1 MSCDDQNVGPGLGRQ
16 IAVAGE
22 PVRNTGG
29 TGIVG
34 GGQSKIAE
42 ALFEVRE
49 KFGGFWYCFFGIER
63 IVRARFRNWQF
74 CPIEAS
80 DISRRVSPFMALSR
94 RHCRVPRTSTFGFVP
109 SMLERPTWARN
120 RLSGPKAEWQL
131 SKRNFTKRT
140 LSRSRNAG
148 SPRSNPDLRLAI
160 LLRCRIYLCFNCR
173 LIVAAPAAARL
184 RPHPRQDFTDS
195 S

>member
-1 MSCDDQNVGPGLGRQ
+1 MALATRCSFPRRSCRSEYNKRADPGLKHLQTIVSLKRSLAEGDFASARLRNSGALRQLLVHWRHSSGLIEYPLFTHGGRVDP
-16 IAVAGE
+16 AD
-22 PVRNTGG
+22 G
-29 TGIVG
+29 TSALDEQR
-34 GGQSKIAE
+34 QSA
-42 ALFEVRE
+42 
-49 KFGGFWYCFFGIER
+49 
-63 IVRARFRNWQF
+63 
-74 CPIEAS
+74 
-80 DISRRVSPFMALSR
+80 
-94 RHCRVPRTSTFGFVP
+94 
-109 SMLERPTWARN
+109 ERPTWARN